1 MHISP
6 LRLTKRT
13 HIPPHPRGAAQGK
26 TTDEKVVDAVDRLSV
41 AFGTEI
47 TKLVPGYVST
57 EVWRRAPALAFPR
70 VPLAPC
76 GCLRVSQ

>member
-6 LRLTKRT
+6 LRLTERT